1 MADIS
6 VVVPT
11 LNSGWSL
18 RDTLYSILNQEGVV
32 ARIIVVDSGSQDDT
46 LQICEDFGV
55 DVVYE
60 EPGNMY
66 RAINI
71 GLRMCDTP
79 WLAYTNSD
87 DMWYLDALHRL
98 IDYGEATESNL
109 VYGVCDYIDRYGR
122 FLHSLAPPKP
132 HYLASFYRLRQ
143 QPFAQ
148 QTAIFKRS
156 LFHSM
161 GGFDEEFRFAADFD
175 FFLRAYVRGSR
186 FDFLRGAPV
195 ARFRLHGK
203 QLGRRE
209 SAMMKEEGFRSRTRM
224 GLKPQPRDHLV
235 RLQWRIRNFGNYI
248 VRSLRR
254 SQLEGK
260 LAMPDS
266 MKGFHLDRLSR
277 K

>member
-6 VVVPT
+6 IVVPT
-11 LNSGWSL
+11 LNSGWIL

-32 ARIIVVDSGSQDDT
+32 VRIIVVDSGSQDDT

-66 RAINI
+66 RAINT
-71 GLRMCDTP
+71 GLQMCDTL

-87 DMWYLDALHRL
+87 DMWYPDALYRL
-98 IDYGEATESNL
+98 IDYGEALESDL

-122 FLHSLAPPKP
+122 FLHSLTPPKP
-132 HYLASFYRLRQ
+132 RYLASFYRLRQ

-156 LFHSM
+156 LFHSVD
-161 GGFDEEFRFAADFD
+161 GFDEEFRFAADFD
-175 FFLRAYVRGSR
+175 FFLRAYMSGSR
-186 FDFLRGAPV
+186 FSFLRGGPV
-195 ARFRLHGK
+195 ARFRLHGR

-209 SAMMKEEGFRSRTRM
+209 FERMKKEGFRSRTRM
-224 GLKPQPRDHLV
+224 GLKPRLRDHLV
-235 RLQWRIRNFGNYI
+235 RLQWRISNFGNYI

-254 SQLEGK
+254 SQLESI
-260 LAMPDS
+260 LTMPGS
-266 MKGFHLDRLSR
+266 MKGF